1 VGAPFGLPDERVDG
15 VILLALVTSAT
26 IALLVLGV
34 RHLQLRRAARE
45 WRSAELDG
53 VRVLLSESAG
63 PAVFGW
69 RRAQIV
75 LPRWV
80 CGMEAPQRRL
90 VVSHECEH
98 LQAHDSL
105 LMNVARVLLALVP
118 WNPLAWVVHRRLQL
132 AVEVDCDARVLA
144 RHRDVLGYAE
154 VLVSAG
160 ERTGV
165 GRLRVALT
173 EPSSFL
179 SRRITA
185 MLTRPFRSPRL
196 VGLAAAVAGAALLA
210 VACMTREPVGVPGA
224 RPVEQAPE
232 MVVSGDTSKPFFEF
246 QVEEPV
252 NAIPGAAPRY
262 PDSLRTAGVEG
273 EVLVQF
279 VVDAQG
285 VPDVSTFKVLRAT
298 RAEFAEA
305 VRLALGGMRFTAA
318 RKDGRAVKQLVQQPF
333 VFSIAK

>member
-1 VGAPFGLPDERVDG
+1 
-15 VILLALVTSAT
+15 
-26 IALLVLGV
+26 
-34 RHLQLRRAARE
+34 
-45 WRSAELDG
+45 
-53 VRVLLSESAG
+53 
-63 PAVFGW
+63 
-69 RRAQIV
+69 
-75 LPRWV
+75 
-80 CGMEAPQRRL
+80 
-90 VVSHECEH
+90 
-98 LQAHDSL
+98 
-105 LMNVARVLLALVP
+105 
-118 WNPLAWVVHRRLQL
+118 
-132 AVEVDCDARVLA
+132 
-144 RHRDVLGYAE
+144 VLGYAE

-160 ERTGV
+160 ERTSV

-185 MLTRPFRSPRL
+185 MLTKPFRSPRL

-210 VACMTREPVGVPGA
+210 VACMTREPLGVPGA
-224 RPVEQAPE
+224 RPVEQVPA

-252 NAIPGAAPRY
+252 TAIATGSAPRY

-333 VFSIAK
+333 MFSIAK